1 MAALLAAALSQE
13 EGQPARDE
21 DGLKVNPIF
30 GRSGVEQG
38 LALLQMICET
48 LRLPFRRDVVDR
60 MLKATVG
67 DKPAPALENLGQI
80 ADGLGLNAVLMQ
92 LPSAHLGRLPLP
104 AALELSEADGI
115 VLVTGSARES
125 LRVIDPREGERWIDL
140 VELEQEQNV
149 CRAVTFSRRPT
160 SATKRFDITYFFPF
174 LQRYRRSLVLVFVA
188 SLFIQIFSLAQP
200 LIIQQIIDKVIG
212 QQNFNTLY
220 FLGVMLIGSSVI
232 SNILNLI
239 RTFFLLIPPT
249 VSISRHR
256 GIFSPIFSSCLSVI
270 SIGAQL
276 ERSPLGFLSSAA
288 SAVSLREQH

>member
-1 MAALLAAALSQE
+1 MEGLTINSLERILQRSNYGLRLVGYPTSALQELLERPGSTSPLAAEVDVDGESPEGLIEVLPEWQNPDGEALLAAALSQE

-92 LPSAHLGRLPLP
+92 LPSAHLGRLPLLRP
-104 AALELSEADGI
+104 ELSEADGI

-160 SATKRFDITYFFPF
+160 SATKRFDITYFS
-174 LQRYRRSLVLVFVA
+174 RSFSAIADLWCWC
-188 SLFIQIFSLAQP
+188 SLLP
-200 LIIQQIIDKVIG
+200 C
-212 QQNFNTLY
+212 
-220 FLGVMLIGSSVI
+220 SS
-232 SNILNLI
+232 
-239 RTFFLLIPPT
+239 R
-249 VSISRHR
+249 
-256 GIFSPIFSSCLSVI
+256 FSPC
-270 SIGAQL
+270 
-276 ERSPLGFLSSAA
+276 SASDN
-288 SAVSLREQH
+288 SADHR